1 MASVTRLLKDF
12 DVYKRKQ
19 GVKSLHECCG
29 IEFLTLLER
38 VMAVDIPDPAD
49 GDEPLRALLIG
60 TLETPETLDSSC
72 KAEFKALAMAKRE
85 NRQMSKTS
93 RIT

>member
-1 MASVTRLLKDF
+1 
-12 DVYKRKQ
+12 
-19 GVKSLHECCG
+19 
-29 IEFLTLLER
+29 
-38 VMAVDIPDPAD
+38 MAVDIPDPAD

-93 RIT
+93 RITWATSILSSRVSFIGDKLRISMIQTSITL